1 MVVILLLGIRHE
13 PRREQW
19 GGGDGG
25 YPSLL
30 DMVLRQ
36 CRKSTPLVIVLLVR
50 IETVDSYIHEQEQCK
65 N

>member
-1 MVVILLLGIRHE
+1 MAVILLLSSRHE

-25 YPSLL
+25 YPSHL

-50 IETVDSYIHEQEQCK
+50 ETVDSYIHEQEQCEK
-65 N
+65 